1 MVRWEELLL
10 NLEWS
15 LTRKICPQRL
25 TESDLGPR
33 KRSEF
38 DGYQVNGTR
47 CRVQIIS
54 RAFGGESCTDI
65 QKSHYADGLSFN
77 LCPQRSVHGSLLAR
91 REPGRVLE
99 SPKFQVFLKAMLR
112 LISTLLE
119 RWKCM
124 IVALSFQFTF
134 WTVSELSSIIA
145 IVYMVA
151 FLACQYLK

>member
-1 MVRWEELLL
+1 
-10 NLEWS
+10 
-15 LTRKICPQRL
+15 
-25 TESDLGPR
+25 
-33 KRSEF
+33 
-38 DGYQVNGTR
+38 
-47 CRVQIIS
+47 
-54 RAFGGESCTDI
+54 
-65 QKSHYADGLSFN
+65 
-77 LCPQRSVHGSLLAR
+77 LAR

-134 WTVSELSSIIA
+134 WTVSELSSILA